1 MISHSGRSWSK
12 NLNVIEISQFL
23 IDARHYTLVCY
34 LLSMR
39 LRFRFNRPF
48 VVLCGCVNLLFE
60 KRRGHHFSGESHQR
74 KDTKALRR
82 KESVTLAA

>member
-1 MISHSGRSWSK
+1 VISHSGRSWSE

-23 IDARHYTLVCY
+23 IDARHYTPERY

-48 VVLCGCVNLLFE
+48 VVLGRHRWL
-60 KRRGHHFSGESHQR
+60 R
-74 KDTKALRR
+74 K
-82 KESVTLAA
+82 SVVREAARASLSRPSIQTRSAQ